1 MKTFETTSQFP
12 SEDLHYLLPQS
23 LRDVLEDKDPHFASP
38 INLKTKQELDFQP
51 SPKTTPSPQIPPL
64 ESRLHSYLLK
74 QPSIDDLARP
84 CNLSQ
89 FFNDVCINDEIQ
101 TALKEIPQ
109 RVKLFDYLESTSF
122 FEQVKNSVI
131 NIQKSAK
138 SKLNAQATSFIPD
151 ANKENLCSKYKL
163 SNR

>member
-1 MKTFETTSQFP
+1 MKTFETTSHFP

-23 LRDVLEDKDPHFASP
+23 IRDFLEDKDPHFASP
-38 INLKTKQELDFQP
+38 TNLKTKQDPDLQLP
-51 SPKTTPSPQIPPL
+51 QTTPSPQIPPL

-89 FFNDVCINDEIQ
+89 FFNNVCINDEIQ
-101 TALKEIPQ
+101 IALKEIPQ
-109 RVKLFDYLESTSF
+109 RIKLFDFLESSSF
-122 FEQVKNSVI
+122 FEQVKTSVI
-131 NIQKSAK
+131 NTQKSAK
-138 SKLNAQATSFIPD
+138 SRLNAQATSFIPD